1 MFLICFHFFVFL
13 QYLAN
18 LQHFK
23 KFWAFFFRNTYFLY
37 PRSLVTFPTKSI
49 WSLFCTLK
57 TSLMCK
63 PKGSGFIFV
72 GLLHTGHPLYR
83 GNKIILFAYLSSQ
96 TLFYKESDSVAATLI
111 NISTAFSNM
120 LQLCLI
126 LQKNTKNENI
136 LRTY

>member
-1 MFLICFHFFVFL
+1 MFL

-23 KFWAFFFRNTYFLY
+23 QFWAVFREIPTSSIPNLW
-37 PRSLVTFPTKSI
+37 SPTKSI
-49 WSLFCTLK
+49 WLLFCTLK
-57 TSLMCK
+57 SSLICK
-63 PKGSGFIFV
+63 PKGSGFNFV

-83 GNKIILFAYLSSQ
+83 GNKIIFFAYLSSQ

-120 LQLCLI
+120 LQLCQI